1 MRYAL
6 FSSRIEPNF
15 DEFFRLSCLEI
26 FFAKLLCSEQ
36 FGHSPSI
43 VAH

>member
-1 MRYAL
+1 MHCLVVESNQTTY
-6 FSSRIEPNF
+6 